1 MDCNGVFVFVA
12 KKQLKFLTFFCA
24 TLTTCFAY
32 SIPTPWTQFG
42 VRPLGMGNAFVAVV
56 DDFNALFYNP
66 AGLTRLTGWTGEL
79 LNPGIDVSSNTVSLI
94 KEMQTL
100 QKQNQT
106 NISGILG
113 LFEDEAGK
121 TNHAAFF
128 MTPYFVTPHW
138 GMGLGLTLGADLVA
152 HSDVTADF
160 RAGTDILLPVAVA
173 GSFVDKKLSLGVST
187 KLVSF
192 DGVDNTFSVETISAF
207 TSKTTNTT
215 QKMDEFLQSGVGVG
229 VDVGF
234 LFTPIPTMR
243 PTIGMSILDV
253 GGTVYHPLKIKTI
266 LPQVPKN
273 RPPTVNFGVSL
284 IPIQMHYGY
293 LLLAADIDQVNQPI
307 HYSQK
312 LNMGMEIGIG
322 TILKFQT
329 GLMAGYAT
337 GGIQLDAGLLKVRFA
352 TYVIDH
358 GPVVGL
364 SPNLVDRRYALQFK
378 LLI

>member
-1 MDCNGVFVFVA
+1 MFVA

-207 TSKTTNTT
+207 TSK
-215 QKMDEFLQSGVGVG
+215 
-229 VDVGF
+229 
-234 LFTPIPTMR
+234 IPTMR